1 MPSRDAST
9 RPRSLHSFGL
19 AQHDKSTTI
28 YLFTTVFTCSQRYLP
43 VHNGIYLFTTV
54 LPIHNCIP
62 GQTLLRFH
70 YFFLCLRFNLEAD
83 FGVGEGCRDLSFF
96 TEERDT
102 SGLSTMTVAFRR
114 RLLIR
119 SETA

>member
-1 MPSRDAST
+1 MPCRDAST
-9 RPRSLHSFGL
+9 RPRSLRSFGL
-19 AQHDKSTTI
+19 AQHDKSTNDI
-28 YLFTTVFTCSQRYLP
+28 S

-54 LPIHNCIP
+54 LPIHNGIP

-70 YFFLCLRFNLEAD
+70 YFFLCLRFDLEAD
-83 FGVGEGCRDLSFF
+83 FGVGESWRDLNFF

>member
-70 YFFLCLRFNLEAD
+70 YFFLCLRFDLE
-83 FGVGEGCRDLSFF
+83 VEGWRDLSFF

-114 RLLIR
+114 RRLIR